1 MEKAF
6 KDHIKSDFPNLVN
19 AKLILA
25 VSGGVDSMVLMRLC
39 KKVKLDFA
47 IAHCNFNLRD
57 NESDGD
63 EEFVVRAAQNLEL
76 KVHIQHFNTISFA
89 EEHKLSIQMAAR
101 ELRYHWFEEL
111 RIAENA
117 DYILVAHH
125 ANDSLETF
133 LINFVRSTGPEGL
146 AGIKAENDKI
156 LRPLLKFSRQ
166 EIENYARDHQILWR
180 EDSSN
185 ASTKYLRNKIRHQ
198 VIPILEEMNPQFLEG
213 FKNTQEYL
221 SQQLDLV
228 EDYTELIY
236 KKAVKKVDFG
246 YSFDVLFL
254 QRLPHAK
261 AVLYQLLKTF
271 GFTEWNDV
279 YNLLEAQS
287 GKMVFSN
294 THRLV
299 KDRDELY
306 LTKIDQSHIK
316 ETYDIAENEENFML
330 PNAVFSFHQVS
341 AIQETNRN
349 IIYVNASK
357 LQYPLKLRRWQ
368 KGDSF
373 HPFGM
378 KGRKK
383 VSDFFKD
390 NKLSLPQ
397 KENTWLLTS
406 GDKIVWIVNWRAD
419 NRFAITSENQPIL
432 KITFHQ

>member
-1 MEKAF
+1 
-6 KDHIKSDFPNLVN
+6 
-19 AKLILA
+19 
-25 VSGGVDSMVLMRLC
+25 
-39 KKVKLDFA
+39 
-47 IAHCNFNLRD
+47 
-57 NESDGD
+57 
-63 EEFVVRAAQNLEL
+63 
-76 KVHIQHFNTISFA
+76 
-89 EEHKLSIQMAAR
+89 
-101 ELRYHWFEEL
+101 
-111 RIAENA
+111 
-117 DYILVAHH
+117 
-125 ANDSLETF
+125 
-133 LINFVRSTGPEGL
+133 
-146 AGIKAENDKI
+146 
-156 LRPLLKFSRQ
+156 
-166 EIENYARDHQILWR
+166 
-180 EDSSN
+180 
-185 ASTKYLRNKIRHQ
+185 
-198 VIPILEEMNPQFLEG
+198 
-213 FKNTQEYL
+213 
-221 SQQLDLV
+221 
-228 EDYTELIY
+228 
-236 KKAVKKVDFG
+236 
-246 YSFDVLFL
+246 
-254 QRLPHAK
+254 
-261 AVLYQLLKTF
+261 LKTF

-349 IIYVNASK
+349 IIYVNANK
-357 LQYPLKLRRWQ
+357 LQYPLRLRRWQ